1 MNVTRILPQYL
12 LFPLVLVCVGAFAQ
26 LPKPSLE
33 SIDDTVINREHVTWP
48 SPESVLDDLRSP
60 NDDTR
65 LRAIRRVS
73 SLGERRSSSTDSGD
87 GHVTCSRLITV
98 SSMDSSEGFG
108 SCAKAPTQTST
119 NGNRR
124 YWGKIL
130 VTFMGKLTSH

>member
-65 LRAIRRVS
+65 LMALRLAGLSDEQAHKSIWSQGNEGPSKVIGSAVVTPNRTQLMYAAI
-73 SLGERRSSSTDSGD
+73 GD
-87 GHVTCSRLITV
+87 
-98 SSMDSSEGFG
+98 D
-108 SCAKAPTQTST
+108 ATQQA
-119 NGNRR
+119 
-124 YWGKIL
+124 IL
-130 VTFMGKLTSH
+130 VLILLCYKVDSPFAI